1 MTTSAEELLP
11 KALAALGSDILASDA
26 FRGQAWIE
34 VGPEA
39 IVSVARQLR
48 DHADLNF
55 QRLAALTAVDRWP
68 AEPRFEMVYQLY
80 SFAHHAFL
88 GVRARVAGE
97 VASLDS
103 LEPVYPNAVWHE
115 REVLDM
121 FGVQFRGLSD
131 PRRIL
136 MPSDWVGHPLRKD
149 YPLGYEEVQFSF
161 NASEIDRRK
170 PYAAE

>member
-1 MTTSAEELLP
+1 MTTSAETLQQ
-11 KALAALGSDILASDA
+11 KIVDSLGADLRASEV

-34 VGPEA
+34 VASDAVTG
-39 IVSVARQLR
+39 VCRRLR
-48 DHADLNF
+48 DSADLAF
-55 QRLAALTAVDRWP
+55 TRLAALTAVDHWP

-80 SFAHHAFL
+80 SFPHQAFL
-88 GVRARVAGE
+88 GIRAFVAGE
-97 VASLDS
+97 TAALDS

-121 FGVQFRGLSD
+121 FGIRFHGLSD

-136 MPSDWVGHPLRKD
+136 MPTDWVGHPLRKD

-161 NASEIDRRK
+161 NAREIDRRK